1 MDVEPD
7 YVRLLQDKKAEGR
20 RSRCTKLCEQKWTK
34 NYEKSEGGN
43 G

>member
-20 RSRCTKLCEQKWTK
+20 RIRCIKLYEQKWTK